1 MIRFQIMERDEAH
14 LYQTLVKAM
23 REGELRTFHVEKR
36 GRKVVHER
44 YPGWITWSHSRGV
57 IDGAAFSPKKEG
69 NEWQIFSALVG
80 RLADKYACS
89 IAGISVQF
97 PRVPARAVRRRR
109 RKRVGR

>member
-1 MIRFQIMERDEAH
+1 MIRFQIMERDDAH
-14 LYQTLVKAM
+14 LYQTLLKAM
-23 REGELRTFHVEKR
+23 REGDLRTFHVEQR

-57 IDGAAFSPKKEG
+57 IDGTAYGPKQQG

-80 RLADKYACS
+80 RLAHRYAGS

-97 PRVPARAVRRRR
+97 PGAPVGAVSGRH
-109 RKRVGR
+109 RKRAGR